1 MCKNSI
7 MFINTKINLS
17 SLPAFTKLKIYR
29 NVTPLVF
36 GLILST
42 LIPGVVKAE
51 TVMQKVARTGVL
63 TAGTSRDALP
73 FAYSDK
79 QGKLTG
85 YSVDMLTLIQQQ
97 LEKELGKKITLKL
110 VAVTPAARI
119 PKIINRQVDIVCD
132 ASSFT
137 WERDKKVD
145 FSISYGVTGTQILI
159 KKDNNLGS
167 PESLIN
173 KRIGVL
179 AGTTNEQA
187 IKRVQPQAKLV
198 YLKTRPEG
206 FAALEQGKID
216 AFASDSILLEGWLQT
231 AKNQDSFAIVPPRP
245 YSREGI
251 ACMVPENNSKFLDS
265 VNYSLIKFMQGFV
278 NNNPKYVA
286 IFDRWFGSQGAV
298 YLNRDLRDLAVETMQ
313 LMIEFHEEIPQKD
326 L

>member
-1 MCKNSI
+1 

-17 SLPAFTKLKIYR
+17 CLPAFTKLKIYR

-36 GLILST
+36 GLILSA
-42 LIPGVVKAE
+42 LIPGVAKAE

-63 TAGTSRDALP
+63 TAGTSKDALP

-187 IKRVQPQAKLV
+187 IKRIQPNAKLV

-298 YLNRDLRDLAVETMQ
+298 YLNRDLRDLAIETMQ
-313 LMIEFHEEIPQKD
+313 LMIEFHEEIPHKD

>member
-1 MCKNSI
+1 
-7 MFINTKINLS
+7 MFVNTQINLS
-17 SLPAFTKLKIYR
+17 YLPALTKSKIYK
-29 NVTPLVF
+29 NITPVIF
-36 GLILST
+36 GLILSA
-42 LIPGVVKAE
+42 IMPGVASAE
-51 TVMQKVARTGVL
+51 TVMEKVARTGVL

-73 FAYSDK
+73 FAYSDS

-85 YSVDMLTLIQQQ
+85 YSVDMLGLIQQQ
-97 LEKELGKKITLKL
+97 LEKETGKKIKLKL
-110 VAVTPAARI
+110 VAVTPSERI
-119 PKIINRQVDIVCD
+119 PKIINREVDIVCD

-159 KKDNNLGS
+159 KKNSNLGS

-173 KRIGVL
+173 KRVGVL
-179 AGTTNEQA
+179 SGTTNEQV
-187 IKRVQPQAKLV
+187 IKQIQPQAKLV
-198 YLKTRPEG
+198 YLRTRPEG
-206 FAALEQGKID
+206 FVALEQGKVD

-251 ACMVPENNSKFLDS
+251 ACMVPENNSKFLNS
-265 VNYSLIKFMQGFV
+265 VNYSLVKFMQGFV

-286 IFDRWFGSQGAV
+286 IFDHWFGYQGVV

-313 LMIEFHEEIPQKD
+313 LMIEFHEAIPQKD